1 MTVRFSSYTH
11 PSNRNPVKMAK
22 TRMSSKGQVVIPK
35 QVREAKGWEAGQAFE
50 LVDEGEGVRLQPV
63 PNFSPTTVDEV
74 AGCLAYEGAP
84 VPVEHLH
91 GGRALRERMRPSE
104 EDI

>member
-1 MTVRFSSYTH
+1 
-11 PSNRNPVKMAK
+11 MAK

-84 VPVEHLH
+84 VPAEHLH
-91 GGRALRERMRPSE
+91 GGWALRERMRPSE
-104 EDI
+104 EDK